1 MYINDEEWALLSL
14 LAPQLNE
21 QLGPLVVYIFTA
33 SFVFNNQAWVARMEY
48 TLEGED
54 PDKDMKSLLM
64 EGSASKI
71 WTQSIMKPRIFRDRP
86 SIAILRQG
94 LIEMELEN
102 PDAGE
107 RTD

>member
-1 MYINDEEWALLSL
+1 MYINDEEWALLRL
-14 LAPQLNE
+14 LAPQLNDR
-21 QLGPLVVYIFTA
+21 LGPLTVYIFTA
-33 SFVFNNQAWVARMEY
+33 SFMYSDQTWVARMEY

-54 PDKDMKSLLM
+54 SEKDLKSLLM
-64 EGSASKI
+64 EGKGPVI
-71 WTQSIMKPRIFRDRP
+71 WNTSVMKPRVFRDRP

-94 LIEMELEN
+94 LIEMELEG